1 LDGRLNR
8 IFVKKVLII
17 TAHRKDRA
25 PNQRFRFEQ
34 YLDFLEQNGF
44 QCHISSLISEN
55 DDKVLYQPGHY
66 FRKSLIALKAIVKR
80 SNDVRL
86 ANKYD
91 LIFICR
97 EGFLTGTTFFEDLLH
112 KSKVPII
119 YDFDDA
125 IWHFDVSDANKI
137 FGWLKNPGK
146 TARLISNAELVF
158 AGNHYLADFAK
169 HYNEKVVIIP
179 TTIDTNEY
187 QQVAFRNTEKIC
199 IGWSGSITTIRHF
212 EMAIPVLTILKEKYG
227 DRISL
232 KVIGDGNYVNES
244 LGIHGIAWNK
254 ATELEELSTIDIGI
268 MPLPDD
274 EWAKGKCGLKGLQ
287 YMALGIATVMSPVGV
302 NVDIIQDSVNGML
315 ASSNDEWVNKLS
327 LLIENS
333 DLRMRCAENGRKTVE
348 EKYSVQSLK
357 MSYLAH
363 FQNLTSKISKSA

>member
-1 LDGRLNR
+1 MDGRLNKR
-8 IFVKKVLII
+8 FVKKVLII

-66 FRKSLIALKAIVKR
+66 FRKSLIALKAVVKR

-169 HYNEKVVIIP
+169 HYNDKVVIIP

-187 QQVAFRNTEKIC
+187 QQVAFRNTETIC

-212 EMAIPVLTILKEKYG
+212 EMAIPVLKILKEKYG
-227 DRISL
+227 ERISL
-232 KVIGDGNYVNES
+232 KVIGDGNYINDS
-244 LGIHGIAWNK
+244 LGIRGIAWNK

-287 YMALGIATVMSPVGV
+287 YMALGIATIMSPVGV
-302 NVDIIQDSVNGML
+302 NVDIIQDSINGML
-315 ASSNDEWVNKLS
+315 ASSNEEWVNKLS
-327 LLIENS
+327 LLIENT
-333 DLRMRCAENGRKTVE
+333 DLRKRCAENGRKTVE

-357 MSYLAH
+357 SSYLAH
-363 FQNLTSKISKSA
+363 FQNLTSHSNR